1 MRHTTNKSWLWILI
15 VVAMLASLTACASSK
30 KETYLPEKYLE
41 WTVAEAS
48 ITMEKSTVV
57 KSEIIMTQE
66 GNSIS
71 LEYENGQWKESKAI
85 SQKTTQLY
93 GFELVGF
100 LKSSGK
106 ELREITQS
114 DTVLIGITGDQ
125 SFLEALTIG
134 KEIYV
139 YEISREVLRK
149 APYDGGGY
157 VAWGSIMDGDYV
169 QTHTLILR

>member
-1 MRHTTNKSWLWILI
+1 MRHTRYKSLLWILI
-15 VVAMLASLTACASSK
+15 MVVMLASISGCASSK
-30 KETYLPEKYLE
+30 KDSYLPEKYLE
-41 WTVAEAS
+41 WLVAEAS
-48 ITMEKSTVV
+48 ITMEKSAVV
-57 KSEIIMTQE
+57 KSKIIMTLE
-66 GNSIS
+66 GNSIL
-71 LEYENGQWKESKAI
+71 LEYENGQWKESETI

-100 LKSSGK
+100 LESSGK
-106 ELREITQS
+106 ELREITQN
-114 DTVLIGITGDQ
+114 DTVLIGITCDQ
-125 SFLEALTIG
+125 SFLDALTLG

-157 VAWGSIMDGDYV
+157 VAWGSFFDGDFV